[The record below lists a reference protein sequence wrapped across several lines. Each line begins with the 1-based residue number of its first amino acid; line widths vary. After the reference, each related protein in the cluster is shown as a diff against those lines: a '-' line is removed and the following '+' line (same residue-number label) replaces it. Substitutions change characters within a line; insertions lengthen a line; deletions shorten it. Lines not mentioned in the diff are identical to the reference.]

1 MMFRKAE
8 RIHFVGIGGIGMS
21 GIAEVLLNLGYT
33 ISGSDLVDSEIT
45 RRLAQLGVRQC
56 TGHRAEN
63 VEQVDVVVVSS
74 AVTTD
79 NVEVVA
85 AKSRKI
91 PVIPRAEMLAE
102 LMRMKYGVAVAGSH
116 GKTTTTSLIA
126 TVLAKGGLDPT
137 LVIGGRLNNL
147 GSNAK
152 LGQGEFMV
160 AEADESDGSFLKLN
174 PMVAVV
180 TTIDREHL
188 DYYQHLEDIQAAF
201 AQFLAKVPF
210 YGFCIVCADEPNIRA
225 ILPRLTK
232 KVFSYGLDGDVDYSA
247 KEIRPQGFG
256 STFVATRQGA
266 TLGSVVLN
274 IPGLHNIRNA
284 LAAVATG
291 IELDVPFADI
301 QEALREFSGIHR
313 RFEVKG
319 EARGITIVD
328 DYGHHPTEIDATLR
342 TARLVWP
349 ERRLVVIFQPHRYTR
364 TQALWQE
371 FCTPLLTADIVL
383 LTEIYGAG
391 EPRIPG
397 VSGTLIWQ
405 GMQERGHPLAIF
417 VPQKETL
424 VSEMLGHIRQGD
436 VVLTL
441 GAGDVWKVGE
451 QVLKALQEG
460 EAA

>member
-1 MMFRKAE
+1 MFRKVE

-21 GIAEVLLNLGYT
+21 GIAEVLHNLGYA
-33 ISGSDLVDSEIT
+33 ISGSDLVDSETT
-45 RRLAQLGVRQC
+45 RRLVRLGVHYSS
-56 TGHRAEN
+56 GHQAEN
-63 VEQVDVVVVSS
+63 VARADVVVVSS
-74 AVTTD
+74 AVTAA
-79 NVEVVA
+79 NVEVVTAKA
-85 AKSRKI
+85 AKI

-126 TVLAKGGLDPT
+126 TMLAKGGLDPT
-137 LVIGGRLNNL
+137 LVIGGRLNSL
-147 GSNAK
+147 GGNAK

-180 TTIDREHL
+180 TSIDREHL
-188 DYYQHLEDIQAAF
+188 DFYQNLAEIQVAF
-201 AQFLAKVPF
+201 GQFLNKVPF
-210 YGFCIVCADEPNIRA
+210 YGFCVVCADEPNIRT
-225 ILPRLTK
+225 ILPGLTK
-232 KVFSYGLDGDVDYSA
+232 KVFTYGLDRDADYSA
-247 KEIRPQGFG
+247 REVRTQGFG
-256 STFVATRQGA
+256 STFVAARHGKA
-266 TLGSVVLN
+266 LGFVVLN

-284 LAAVATG
+284 LAAIATG
-291 IELDVPFADI
+291 LELDIPFGCI
-301 QEALREFSGIHR
+301 QEALQDFSGIHR

-319 EARGITIVD
+319 EARGVIVVD

-349 ERRLVVIFQPHRYTR
+349 DRRLMAIFQPHRYTR

-371 FCTPLLTADIVL
+371 FCPPLLTADVL
-383 LTEIYGAG
+383 LLTDVYGAG
-391 EPRIPG
+391 EAPIPG
-397 VSGTLIWQ
+397 VSGALIWEGVQ
-405 GMQERGHPLAIF
+405 ALGHPQAQFLPAKEALAA
-417 VPQKETL
+417 
-424 VSEMLGHIRQGD
+424 EMLRHLRPGD

>member
-1 MMFRKAE
+1 MFRKVE

-21 GIAEVLLNLGYT
+21 GIAEVLHNLGYA

-45 RRLAQLGVRQC
+45 RRLARLGVRYF

-63 VEQVDVVVVSS
+63 VAQADVVVVSS
-74 AVTTD
+74 AVTAT
-79 NVEVVA
+79 NVEVVT
-85 AKSRKI
+85 AKAGKI

-137 LVIGGRLNNL
+137 LVIGGRLNSL
-147 GSNAK
+147 GGNAK

-188 DYYQHLEDIQAAF
+188 DFYQNLDEIQRAF
-201 AQFLAKVPF
+201 GQFLNKVPF
-210 YGFCIVCADEPNIRA
+210 YGFCVVCADEPNIRA
-225 ILPRLTK
+225 ILPDLTK
-232 KVFSYGLDGDVDYSA
+232 KVFTYGLQGDVDYSA
-247 KEIRPQGFG
+247 REVRTQGL
-256 STFVATRQGA
+256 SSVFVARRHGNE
-266 TLGSVVLN
+266 LGSVTLN

-284 LAAVATG
+284 LAAIATG
-291 IELDVPFADI
+291 VELDIPFAAI
-301 QEALREFSGIHR
+301 REALHDFSGIHR

-319 EARGITIVD
+319 EARGIIVVD

-349 ERRLVVIFQPHRYTR
+349 DRRLVTIFQPHRYTR

-371 FCTPLLTADIVL
+371 FCPPLLGADVLL
-383 LTEIYGAG
+383 LTEVYGAG
-391 EPRIPG
+391 EPPIAG
-397 VSGTLIWQ
+397 VSGALIWE
-405 GMQERGHPLAIF
+405 GVRALEHPQALYLPQREDLAA
-417 VPQKETL
+417 
-424 VSEMLGHIRQGD
+424 EMLRHARAGD

-451 QVLKALQEG
+451 QLLKALQEG

>member
-1 MMFRKAE
+1 MFRKVE

-21 GIAEVLLNLGYT
+21 GIAEVLHNLGYA
-33 ISGSDLVDSEIT
+33 ISGSDLADSEIT
-45 RRLAQLGVRQC
+45 RRLERLGVRYC
-56 TGHRAEN
+56 AGHQAEN
-63 VEQVDVVVVSS
+63 VAQADVVVVSS
-74 AVTTD
+74 AVTAT
-79 NVEVVA
+79 NVEVVT
-85 AKSRKI
+85 AKARKI

-137 LVIGGRLNNL
+137 LVIGGRLNSL
-147 GSNAK
+147 GGNAK

-188 DYYQHLEDIQAAF
+188 DFYQNLAEIQTAF
-201 AQFLAKVPF
+201 GQFLNKVPF
-210 YGFCIVCADEPNIRA
+210 YGFCVVCADEPNIRA
-225 ILPRLTK
+225 ILPCLTK
-232 KVFSYGLDGDVDYSA
+232 KVFTYGLHGDVDYSVR
-247 KEIRPQGFG
+247 EVRTQGLG
-256 STFVATRQGA
+256 SAFVAMRHGKD
-266 TLGSVVLN
+266 LGSVVLN

-284 LAAVATG
+284 LAAIATG
-291 IELDVPFADI
+291 VELDISFVCI
-301 QEALREFSGIHR
+301 REALHDFSGIHR

-319 EARGITIVD
+319 EARGITVVD

-342 TARLVWP
+342 TVRLVWP
-349 ERRLVVIFQPHRYTR
+349 DRRLVAIFQPHRYTR

-371 FCTPLLTADIVL
+371 FCPPLLAADVLL
-383 LTEIYGAG
+383 LTEVYGAG
-391 EPRIPG
+391 EPPIPG
-397 VSGTLIWQ
+397 VSGTLIWEGVQ
-405 GMQERGHPLAIF
+405 ALGHPQALFLPHREELTA
-417 VPQKETL
+417 
-424 VSEMLGHIRQGD
+424 EMLRHARAGD

-441 GAGDVWKVGE
+441 GAGDIWKVGE

>member
-21 GIAEVLLNLGYT
+21 GIAEVLVNLGYT
-33 ISGSDLVDSEIT
+33 VSGSDLADSEIT
-45 RRLAQLGVRQC
+45 RRLAGIGVRYR
-56 TGHRAEN
+56 TGHYAEN
-63 VEQVDVVVVSS
+63 VEQADVVVMSS
-74 AVTTD
+74 AVTAH

-85 AKSRKI
+85 AKARKV

-116 GKTTTTSLIA
+116 GKTTTTSLIG

-137 LVIGGRLNNL
+137 LVIGGRLNSL
-147 GSNAK
+147 GGNAK

-188 DYYQHLEDIQAAF
+188 DFYRNLVEIQTAF
-201 AQFLAKVPF
+201 GQFLNKVPF
-210 YGFCIVCADEPNIRA
+210 YGFCVACADEPNIRA
-225 ILPRLTK
+225 VLPSVTK
-232 KVFSYGLDGDVDYSA
+232 RVFTYGLHGTVDYSA
-247 KEIRPQGFG
+247 LEVRMQGFG
-256 STFVATRQGA
+256 SAFVATRYGKV
-266 TLGSVVLN
+266 LGSIVLN
-274 IPGLHNIRNA
+274 IPGLHNIYNA
-284 LAAVATG
+284 LAAIATG
-291 IELDVPFADI
+291 VELDLPLACI
-301 QEALREFSGIHR
+301 QDALREFSGIQR

-319 EARGITIVD
+319 EVRGITVVD

-349 ERRLVVIFQPHRYTR
+349 DRRLVVVFQPHRYTR
-364 TQALWQE
+364 TQALWRE
-371 FCTPLLTADIVL
+371 FCRPLLIADVVL
-383 LTEIYGAG
+383 LTEVYGAG
-391 EPRIPG
+391 ELHIPG
-397 VSGTLIWQ
+397 VSSTLIWEGVQ
-405 GMQERGHPLAIF
+405 ALGHPQALFIPHAEELA
-417 VPQKETL
+417 
-424 VSEMLGHIRQGD
+424 SEMLRHIRTGD

>member
-1 MMFRKAE
+1 MFRKAE

-21 GIAEVLLNLGYT
+21 GIAEVLCNLGYAV
-33 ISGSDLVDSEIT
+33 SGSDLTESEIT
-45 RRLAQLGVRQC
+45 KRLTSLGVRC
-56 TGHRAEN
+56 FYGHRAEQ
-63 VEQVDVVVVSS
+63 VADVDVVVVSS
-74 AVTTD
+74 AVTLD

-85 AKSRKI
+85 AKARKI

-137 LVIGGRLNNL
+137 MVIGGRLNSL
-147 GSNAK
+147 GYNAK

-160 AEADESDGSFLKLN
+160 AEADESDGSFLRLN

-188 DYYQHLEDIQAAF
+188 DYYKDLADIQAAF
-201 AQFLAKVPF
+201 AQFLDKVPF

-225 ILPRLTK
+225 IVPRLSKRVLT
-232 KVFSYGLDGDVDYSA
+232 YGLRGDADYA
-247 KEIRPQGFG
+247 AREVRVEG
-256 STFVATRQGA
+256 
-266 TLGSVVLN
+266 LGSEFLVMRRGQEVGPIRLS
-274 IPGLHNIRNA
+274 IPGWHNIQNA

-291 IELDVPFADI
+291 LELDIPFKRI
-301 QEALREFSGIHR
+301 QEALHEFTGIQR

-319 EARGITIVD
+319 QAGGVIVID
-328 DYGHHPTEIDATLR
+328 DYGHHPTEIEATLR

-349 ERRLVVIFQPHRYTR
+349 HKRLVVAFQPHRYTR

-371 FCTPLLTADIVL
+371 FCPPLLRTDILL
-383 LTEIYGAG
+383 LTEIYAAG
-391 EPRIPG
+391 EPPLPG
-397 VSGTLIWQ
+397 VSGGLIHE
-405 GMQERGHPLAIF
+405 GVRALGHPRAIF
-417 VPQKETL
+417 IPRKEEL
-424 VSEMLGHIRQGD
+424 ASHLLGLIEAGD

-451 QVLKALQEG
+451 QVLAALGKG

>member
-21 GIAEVLLNLGYT
+21 GIAEVLLNLGYA
-33 ISGSDLVDSEIT
+33 ISGSDLADSEIT
-45 RRLAQLGVRQC
+45 RRLARLGVRYR
-56 TGHRAEN
+56 TGHRVEN
-63 VEQVDVVVVSS
+63 VEQADVVVVSS
-74 AVTTD
+74 AVTAD

-188 DYYQHLEDIQAAF
+188 DYYRDLEDIQAAF
-201 AQFLAKVPF
+201 AQFLDKVPF
-210 YGFCIVCADEPNIRA
+210 YGFCIICADEPNIRA

-232 KVFSYGLDGDVDYSA
+232 KVFTYGLHGDVDYSA
-247 KEIRPQGFG
+247 GEIRTQGFR
-256 STFVATRQGA
+256 STFVATRQGKV
-266 TLGSVVLN
+266 LGAVVLN
-274 IPGLHNIRNA
+274 IPGFHNIRNA
-284 LAAVATG
+284 LAAVAAG
-291 IELDVPFADI
+291 IELDIPFGDI

-319 EARGITIVD
+319 EARGITVVD
-328 DYGHHPTEIDATLR
+328 DYGHHPTEVDATLR

-349 ERRLVVIFQPHRYTR
+349 DRRLVVIFQPHRYTR
-364 TQALWQE
+364 TQTLWQE
-371 FCTPLLTADIVL
+371 FCAPLLSADVVL
-383 LTEIYGAG
+383 LTEVYGAG
-391 EPRIPG
+391 EPYIPG
-397 VSGTLIWQ
+397 VSGRLIWQ
-405 GMQERGHPLAIF
+405 GMQQGGHPQAIF
-417 VPQKETL
+417 VPQKEAL
-424 VSEMLGHIRQGD
+424 ASEMLGRIREGD

-441 GAGDVWKVGE
+441 GAGDVWKAGE
-451 QVLKALQEG
+451 QVLKALHEG

>member
-1 MMFRKAE
+1 MFRKAE

-21 GIAEVLLNLGYT
+21 GIAEVLLNLGYA
-33 ISGSDLVDSEIT
+33 ISGSDIVDSETT
-45 RRLAQLGVRQC
+45 RRLARLGVRHV
-56 TGHRAEN
+56 TGHRAEH
-63 VEQVDVVVVSS
+63 VEQADVVVVSS
-74 AVTTD
+74 AVTAD

-188 DYYQHLEDIQAAF
+188 DYYQNLDDIQAAF
-201 AQFLAKVPF
+201 AQFLDKVPF
-210 YGFCIVCADEPNIRA
+210 YGFCIVCADEPNIRG
-225 ILPRLTK
+225 ILPQLTK
-232 KVFSYGLDGDVDYSA
+232 KVFTYGLHGDVDYSA
-247 KEIRPQGFG
+247 QDLRTQGFG
-256 STFVATRQGA
+256 STFVAMRQGA
-266 TLGSVVLN
+266 VLGPVRLN
-274 IPGLHNIRNA
+274 IPGLHNIRNT
-284 LAAVATG
+284 LAAIATG
-291 IELDVPFADI
+291 VELDISFAHI
-301 QEALREFSGIHR
+301 QEALSEFSGIHR

-328 DYGHHPTEIDATLR
+328 DYGHHPTELDATLD

-349 ERRLVVIFQPHRYTR
+349 DRRLVVIFQPHRYTR

-371 FCTPLLTADIVL
+371 FCAPLLMADVVL
-383 LTEIYGAG
+383 LTEVYGAG

-397 VSGTLIWQ
+397 VSSTLIWQ
-405 GMQERGHPLAIF
+405 GLQQRGHPQAIF
-417 VPQKETL
+417 VPHIEVL
-424 VSEMLGHIRQGD
+424 ASEMLTHIREGD

>member
-21 GIAEVLLNLGYT
+21 GIAEVLLNLGYAV
-33 ISGSDLVDSEIT
+33 SGSDLADSEIT
-45 RRLAQLGVRQC
+45 RRLARIGVRYR
-56 TGHRAEN
+56 TGHYAEN
-63 VEQVDVVVVSS
+63 VEQADVVVVSS
-74 AVTTD
+74 AVTAH

-85 AKSRKI
+85 AKARKV

-116 GKTTTTSLIA
+116 GKTTTTSLIG

-137 LVIGGRLNNL
+137 LVIGGRLNSL
-147 GSNAK
+147 GGNAK

-160 AEADESDGSFLKLN
+160 AEADESDGSFLKLT

-188 DYYQHLEDIQAAF
+188 DFYRNLVEIQTAF
-201 AQFLAKVPF
+201 GQFLNKVPF
-210 YGFCIVCADEPNIRA
+210 YGFCVACADEPNICA
-225 ILPRLTK
+225 ILPSVTK
-232 KVFSYGLDGDVDYSA
+232 RVFTYGLHGAGDYSA
-247 KEIRPQGFG
+247 LEVQMQGFG
-256 STFVATRQGA
+256 STFVATRYGKV
-266 TLGSVVLN
+266 LGSIVLN
-274 IPGLHNIRNA
+274 IPGLHNIYNA
-284 LAAVATG
+284 LAAIATG
-291 IELDVPFADI
+291 VELDLPLACI
-301 QEALREFSGIHR
+301 QDALREFSGIQR

-319 EARGITIVD
+319 EVRGITVVD

-349 ERRLVVIFQPHRYTR
+349 DRRLVVVFQPHRYTR
-364 TQALWQE
+364 TQALWRE
-371 FCTPLLTADIVL
+371 FCRPLLIADVVL
-383 LTEIYGAG
+383 LTEVYGAG
-391 EPRIPG
+391 ELHIPG
-397 VSGTLIWQ
+397 VSSTLIWEGVQ
-405 GMQERGHPLAIF
+405 ALGHPQALFIPHSEELA
-417 VPQKETL
+417 
-424 VSEMLGHIRQGD
+424 SEMLRHIRTGD

>member
-1 MMFRKAE
+1 MFRKVE

-21 GIAEVLLNLGYT
+21 GIAEVLHNLGYA
-33 ISGSDLVDSEIT
+33 ISGSDLADSEIT
-45 RRLAQLGVRQC
+45 RRLARLGVRYC
-56 TGHRAEN
+56 TGHQAEN
-63 VEQVDVVVVSS
+63 VAQADVVVVSS
-74 AVTTD
+74 AVTAT
-79 NVEVVA
+79 NVEVVT
-85 AKSRKI
+85 AKACKI

-137 LVIGGRLNNL
+137 LVIGGRLNSL
-147 GSNAK
+147 GGNAK

-188 DYYQHLEDIQAAF
+188 DFYQNLAEIQTAF
-201 AQFLAKVPF
+201 GQFLNKVPF
-210 YGFCIVCADEPNIRA
+210 YGFCVVCADEPNIRA
-225 ILPRLTK
+225 ILPSLTK
-232 KVFSYGLDGDVDYSA
+232 KVFTYGLHGDVDYSA
-247 KEIRPQGFG
+247 REVRTQGL
-256 STFVATRQGA
+256 SSVFVAMRHGKD
-266 TLGSVVLN
+266 LGSVVLN

-284 LAAVATG
+284 LAAIATG
-291 IELDVPFADI
+291 VELDIPFVCI
-301 QEALREFSGIHR
+301 REALHDFSGIHR

-319 EARGITIVD
+319 EARGITVVD

-349 ERRLVVIFQPHRYTR
+349 DRRLVAIFQPHRYTR

-371 FCTPLLTADIVL
+371 FCPPLLAADVLL
-383 LTEIYGAG
+383 LTEVYGAG
-391 EPRIPG
+391 EPPIPG
-397 VSGTLIWQ
+397 VSGTLIWEGVQ
-405 GMQERGHPLAIF
+405 ALGHPQALFLPHREELTA
-417 VPQKETL
+417 
-424 VSEMLGHIRQGD
+424 EMLRHARAGD

-441 GAGDVWKVGE
+441 GAGDIWKVGE